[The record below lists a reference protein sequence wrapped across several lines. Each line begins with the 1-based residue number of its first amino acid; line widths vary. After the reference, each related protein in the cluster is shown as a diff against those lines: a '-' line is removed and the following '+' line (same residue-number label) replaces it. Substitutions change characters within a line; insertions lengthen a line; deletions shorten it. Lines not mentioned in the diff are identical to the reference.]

1 MTEQK
6 FVVAPNEVETIM
18 ADWVTAKVIGG
29 PGVSPARAMSAVTLF
44 FEPGQGHARHNHPE
58 SEQFIFVISGQG
70 EQMVEDQDG
79 QPVIEPLSAGS
90 LVSIPKGAYH
100 STFNTGWEPMRI
112 LAVYSPPG
120 PEQRMRCSAEFQVL
134 PAGKVPI
141 RAAKG

>member
-6 FVVAPNEVETIM
+6 FVVTPNEVETIM

-79 QPVIEPLSAGS
+79 KPVIEPLSAGS

-120 PEQRMRCSAEFQVL
+120 PEQHMRGSAEFQVL
-134 PAGKVPI
+134 PAGKAPI
-141 RAAKG
+141 RLAKG